1 MGGCSYC
8 VLRIAY
14 CVSHISWFVVH
25 RLFFENFYPSLT
37 LGALYALWRV
47 SADTRSPTKT
57 FEDKLCG
64 SSLYLRLLAVPF
76 DRLRAGHV
84 SLLANNW
91 VLYQKTGQNS
101 SQFEKNVQDK
111 TLPPSLKLWR
121 KVLDNWLIR
130 D

>member
-1 MGGCSYC
+1 MLMSGLMGNGN
-8 VLRIAY
+8 
-14 CVSHISWFVVH
+14 WFMVH
-25 RLFFENFYPSLT
+25 WLIFENFYPSLT

-47 SADTRSPTKT
+47 SADTKSPTKT

-64 SSLYLRLLAVPF
+64 SPQNC
-76 DRLRAGHV
+76 
-84 SLLANNW
+84 SLLANRW

-101 SQFEKNVQDK
+101 SQFEKNVKDK